1 MRRVPGGQPE
11 GNDGPENIRA
21 GSIDWGTLLPA
32 ATMLGADL

>member
-1 MRRVPGGQPE
+1 MTRVPGGQPE
-11 GNDGPENIRA
+11 GNHGPENICA